1 MAFYPQWA
9 DGDAWDRGLT
19 ARTGRPA
26 VAPSDEAR
34 PVVVLVVEDE
44 LLVRMSTTDILQD
57 SGFHV
62 VEARDGVEAIAVLE
76 LRDDVAAIL
85 TDVAMPN
92 MNGVALAAIVAERW
106 SSVGI
111 VITSGAVPAGLK
123 IELPAGARFIQKP
136 YTAETLL
143 QEIAAVLPRLGAPV
157 ALKSLPTMQPGKPH
171 GAGGIAQ
178 PLAEPDES

>member
-1 MAFYPQWA
+1 M
-9 DGDAWDRGLT
+9 
-19 ARTGRPA
+19 
-26 VAPSDEAR
+26 APSDEAR
-34 PVVVLVVEDE
+34 PVVILVVEDE
-44 LLVRMSTTDILQD
+44 MLVRMSTTDILQD

-62 VEARDGVEAIAVLE
+62 VEARDGVEAIAILE
-76 LRDDVAAIL
+76 LRDNVAAIL
-85 TDVAMPN
+85 TDVTMPN

-106 SSVGI
+106 PTVGI
-111 VITSGAVPAGLK
+111 VMTSGAVPAGLK

-136 YTAETLL
+136 YTADTLL

-171 GAGGIAQ
+171 GGGGLAQ